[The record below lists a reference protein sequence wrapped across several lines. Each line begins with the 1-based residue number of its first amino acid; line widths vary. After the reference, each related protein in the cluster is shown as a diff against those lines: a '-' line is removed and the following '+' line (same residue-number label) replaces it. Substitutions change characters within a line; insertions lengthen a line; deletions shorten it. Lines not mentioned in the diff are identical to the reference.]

1 VVNRSTFRVS
11 FAWGSVRSDRADGSK
26 WLRPGQRAVITV
38 RRRSIVWVAASDEEN
53 VRVAHAVRGISLPR
67 GTKELPPGAPTGHH
81 VPDHFPGD
89 GNSDNDFG
97 RVSAAWLR

>member
-1 VVNRSTFRVS
+1 MHN
-11 FAWGSVRSDRADGSK
+11 
-26 WLRPGQRAVITV
+26 
-38 RRRSIVWVAASDEEN
+38 RRRHLSAIGADATLSLNAGGTVQG